1 MDGPNP
7 QRTPLLGRFLA
18 SLGPW
23 ARRLDGVKSALILLP
38 FVCLLGYW
46 IDAGIPWPGLLLSER
61 RYLAVGQAV
70 SAERFQALRGTG
82 EAFAVLPDRLVP
94 APRGAQALD
103 ELRASL
109 PDQGVLGPVLLD
121 LERGLGPFRKA
132 RVITD
137 QAPLPSEW
145 EALRQAAG
153 PVPLIVE
160 VVEPPAPVPVQALG
174 IRYSAT
180 DQRVPFDLLLGPE
193 ALGAA
198 AIEVRTRGSQLF
210 QATGP
215 ELPKDRVLRLS
226 APRDE
231 ASSLEVTFKDASGRT
246 TSRRLSL
253 GTEADE
259 QPKVLV
265 IGERADRRSFIE
277 ALYPSR
283 RSTLPESEGLD
294 LMAYE
299 LVVLDGVPLGRIRGR
314 LLSSLLEMAQRRT
327 GSVLFVADSPDFGK
341 KGDNPELEELLPVT
355 LLPRSLKDL
364 PDLAV
369 LILIDVSGSMFGDK
383 LSLAKVT
390 GLELLRNLKPSDRVG
405 MLLFSDERRWAY
417 PFQTNSAIKAAPV
430 LEPLTAGGGTDLH
443 PALAEGLERLAEQ
456 PIKAKHAVVVTD
468 GVTKPA
474 DFQALADR
482 ARSLGISLSAMGVG
496 EDVNRSLLERL
507 ALQTG
512 GRYYPVL
519 STEAIPG
526 LLFED
531 RMTESRAVFG
541 QGRIP
546 ILAMNGERVASV
558 SGMAQY
564 TPTPTA
570 SVLFASDVGDP
581 LLAGRELGNRAVL
594 FFGSDLYGAYTR
606 DFFASPTAAGGFKD
620 RLDALFARRPAQVR
634 VVETARGLTVLA
646 RSDTL
651 AAPVLLLSRS
661 DASALEVPF
670 RRSGTEGWAAETV
683 PPLHG
688 RWNATILDRGGSLAS
703 FALVVNGG
711 MGGTRSDAATALA
724 GHSPRI
730 YRWVHLPALWL
741 GLFFTASLACTVMLR
756 VKR

>member
-7 QRTPLLGRFLA
+7 QRTSLLGRFLTGLK
-18 SLGPW
+18 SW
-23 ARRLDGVKSALILLP
+23 VRRLDRLKTTLILLP

-46 IDAGIPWPGLLLSER
+46 IDAGVPVPGFLLSER
-61 RYLAVGQAV
+61 RYLAVGRAV
-70 SAERFQALRGTG
+70 SAERLLALRGSG

-94 APRGAQALD
+94 VPRNAPSLEDLRGT
-103 ELRASL
+103 L
-109 PDQGVLGPVLLD
+109 PDQGILGPVLLD
-121 LERGLGPFRKA
+121 LEKGLGPFRKA
-132 RVITD
+132 RLILD

-145 EALRQAAG
+145 EALRRAAG
-153 PVPLIVE
+153 PVPLALE
-160 VVEPPAPVPVQALG
+160 VAESPTPAPVQALG

-180 DQRVPFDLLLGPE
+180 DQRVAFDLLLGPE
-193 ALGAA
+193 ANGYAA
-198 AIEVRTRGSQLF
+198 VEVQTRESLLF
-210 QATGP
+210 QAPGP

-226 APRDE
+226 APRAE
-231 ASSLEVTFKDASGRT
+231 ASSLEVTFREASGRGI
-246 TSRRLSL
+246 SRRLSL
-253 GTEADE
+253 GIEADE

-265 IGERADRRSFIE
+265 ISERTDRRSFIE

-283 RSTLPESEGLD
+283 RATLAESEGLD

-299 LVVLDGVPLGRIRGR
+299 LVVLDGAPLGRIRGR
-314 LLSSLLEMAQRRT
+314 LLSNLVEMAQRRT

-390 GLELLRNLKPSDRVG
+390 GLELLRNLKPSDLVG

-417 PFQTNSAIKAAPV
+417 PFQVNSAIKASPV

-443 PALAEGLERLAEQ
+443 PALAEGLERLAAQ
-456 PIKAKHAVVVTD
+456 PIKAKHAVLVTD

-482 ARSLGISLSAMGVG
+482 ARSQGISLSAMGVG
-496 EDVNRSLLERL
+496 EDVNRPLLERL

-512 GRYYPVL
+512 GRYYPVQ
-519 STEAIPG
+519 SAEAIPG

-531 RMTESRAVFG
+531 RMTESRAIFG

-546 ILAMNGERVASV
+546 ILAMNGEQVASV

-564 TPTPTA
+564 TPAPTA

-581 LLAGRELGNRAVL
+581 LLAGRELGNRAAL

-606 DFFASPTAAGGFKD
+606 EFFSAPMAAGGFKD

-651 AAPVLLLSRS
+651 AAPVLLLSRP

-670 RRSGTEGWAAETV
+670 HRSGAEGWAAEVV
-683 PPLHG
+683 PPRHG
-688 RWNATILDRGGSLAS
+688 CWNATILDRGGSLAS
-703 FALVVNGG
+703 FAVVVNGG
-711 MGGTRSDAATALA
+711 LAGVRSDAAAALA
-724 GHSPRI
+724 DHRPRRF
-730 YRWVHLPALWL
+730 RWVHLPALWL
-741 GLFFTASLACTVMLR
+741 GLFFAASLACTVLLR

>member
-7 QRTPLLGRFLA
+7 QRAPLLGRLLG

-23 ARRLDGVKSALILLP
+23 VRRLDGVKTGLVLLP
-38 FVCLLGYW
+38 FLCLLAYW
-46 IDAGIPWPGLLLSER
+46 IDAGVPLPSFLLPER
-61 RYLAVGQAV
+61 RYLAVGRPGSVERLQA
-70 SAERFQALRGTG
+70 FRGRG
-82 EAFAVLPDRLVP
+82 EAFAVLPDRLVS
-94 APRGAQALD
+94 APRGAQALE
-103 ELRASL
+103 ELRANL
-109 PDQGVLGPVLLD
+109 PDQGILGPVLLD
-121 LERGLGPFRKA
+121 LEKGLGPFRKA
-132 RVITD
+132 KVILD

-145 EALRQAAG
+145 EALQRAAG
-153 PVPLIVE
+153 PVPLSVE
-160 VVEPPAPVPVQALG
+160 VVGMPAPAPVQAVG
-174 IRYSAT
+174 IRYAAA
-180 DQRVPFDLLLGPE
+180 DQRVGFDLLLGPE
-193 ALGAA
+193 ADGCAA
-198 AIEVRTRGSQLF
+198 VEVRTRENLLF
-210 QATGP
+210 RATGP

-226 APRDE
+226 VPRAE
-231 ASSLEVTFKDASGRT
+231 ASTLEVAFRDPSGRT
-246 TSRRLSL
+246 VSRPLSL
-253 GTEADE
+253 GVEADE
-259 QPKVLV
+259 PPKVLV
-265 IGERADRRSFIE
+265 ISERSDRHSFIE

-283 RSTLPESEGLD
+283 RVGLAESEGLD
-294 LMAYE
+294 LMAFE

-314 LLSSLLEMAQRRT
+314 LLSGLLDMAQRRT
-327 GSVLFVADSPDFGK
+327 GSVLFVADAPDFGK

-390 GLELLRNLKPSDRVG
+390 GLELLRNLKPSDLVG
-405 MLLFSDERRWAY
+405 MMLFSDERRWAY
-417 PFQTNSAIKAAPV
+417 PFQVNAAIKAAPV

-443 PALAEGLERLAEQ
+443 PALAEGLMRLAEQ
-456 PIKAKHAVVVTD
+456 PIKAEHAVVITD

-482 ARSLGISLSAMGVG
+482 ARSLGISVSTMGVG
-496 EDVNRSLLERL
+496 EDVNRPLLERL

-512 GRYYPVL
+512 GRYYPVH
-519 STEAIPG
+519 SVDAIPG

-531 RMTESRAVFG
+531 RMSESRAVFG

-564 TPTPTA
+564 TPVPTA

-606 DFFASPTAAGGFKD
+606 EFFASPTAAGGFKD

-634 VVETARGLTVLA
+634 LVETARGITVLA
-646 RSDTL
+646 RSDAL
-651 AAPVLLLSRS
+651 AAPVLLLSRPGTPPVE
-661 DASALEVPF
+661 APF
-670 RRSGTEGWAAETV
+670 RRSGSDGWAAEV
-683 PPLHG
+683 VLPFNG
-688 RWNATILDRGGSLAS
+688 RWHATILDRGGSLGA
-703 FALVVNGG
+703 FEVAVNGG
-711 MGGTRSDAATALA
+711 LNGIRSDAATVLA
-724 GHSPRI
+724 AYRPRRA
-730 YRWVHLPALWL
+730 RWVHLPALWL
-741 GLFFTASLACTVMLR
+741 GLFFAASLACTVLLR